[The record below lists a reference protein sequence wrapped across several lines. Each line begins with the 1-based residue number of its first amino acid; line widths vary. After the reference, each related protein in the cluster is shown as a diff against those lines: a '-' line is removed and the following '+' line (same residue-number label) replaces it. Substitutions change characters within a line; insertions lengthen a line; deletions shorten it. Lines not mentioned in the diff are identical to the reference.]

1 MCDGDD
7 EGSRGYVHAAS
18 DLAWR
23 RDDGAGRYA
32 WGMGDFAE
40 SARRRDDDDD
50 RIEDQLHRP
59 GDGRHD
65 GAGGVRRA
73 PSGAAHDG
81 LADAG
86 DVGERQAARSGHA
99 NADGAAE
106 RKPKVISNISS
117 GTEDNDEALLLS
129 PKRLQ
134 REAAALDVGEGD
146 RTRNPTGQ
154 LDAGHGMD
162 QARGAVAA
170 QS

>member
-1 MCDGDD
+1 MCDGND
-7 EGSRGYVHAAS
+7 EGSRGYVHAAGYP
-18 DLAWR
+18 AWR

-32 WGMGDFAE
+32 RRMRDLVE
-40 SARRRDDDDD
+40 SARRRDDDHH
-50 RIEDQLHRP
+50 RIEDQLYRP

-73 PSGAAHDG
+73 TSGAAHDG

-106 RKPKVISNISS
+106 WKPKVISNISS
-117 GTEDNDEALLLS
+117 GTEDNDEALLLT
-129 PKRLQ
+129 PQRLQ
-134 REAAALDVGEGD
+134 CETADRDVREGD
-146 RTRNPTGQ
+146 RARNPTGQ
-154 LDAGHGMD
+154 LDAGDWMD

-170 QS
+170 